1 MNVEYEILKK
11 IYRKKTLD
19 KYIQKS
25 IYLNEYNKDKVV
37 SFLTIRLFVSIIIFF
52 LTFIIFDR
60 NLILS
65 GIVTFAY
72 IYVHTALKYD
82 LKIQKREKILE
93 KDASLFFEVLIL
105 SLKSGKNL
113 EQAIEATTKNI
124 DNEFSKEFVSV
135 LDEIKYGKSLIEAI
149 SDFKEKMSSENI
161 KNILISIIEAYTLGK
176 DMIES
181 IEKELNLLDEK
192 RINDIKT
199 YINKLP
205 IKISVISVFILIPL
219 MLLLILSPVLLEYFG

>member
-37 SFLTIRLFVSIIIFF
+37 SFLTIRLFTSIIIFF
-52 LTFIIFDR
+52 ISFILFDR
-60 NLILS
+60 NLLLSSIL
-65 GIVTFAY
+65 TLAY
-72 IYVHTALKYD
+72 VYLHTYIKYD
-82 LKIQKREKILE
+82 SKIKAREKLLE
-93 KDASLFFEVLIL
+93 KEASLFFEVLIL

-113 EQAIEATTKNI
+113 EQAIEVTIKNI
-124 DNEFSKEFVSV
+124 DNTFSKEFSSV
-135 LDEIKYGKSLIEAI
+135 LDETKYGKSLIEAI
-149 SDFKEKMSSENI
+149 ANFKDKMSSENI

-205 IKISVISVFILIPL
+205 IKISVVSVFILVPL
-219 MLLLILSPVLLEYFG
+219 MLLLILSPVILEYFG